1 MQVEM
6 KDFNSVYVA
15 RLLAVSRA
23 YFCADLASVVNAR
36 KRRAG
41 VTSPTPPQPV
51 PRPQCAQPSA

>member
-1 MQVEM
+1 MQIELGG
-6 KDFNSVYVA
+6 FNPVHVA

-41 VTSPTPPQPV
+41 VTPATLRQPV
-51 PRPQCAQPSA
+51 LRPQCAPPNA